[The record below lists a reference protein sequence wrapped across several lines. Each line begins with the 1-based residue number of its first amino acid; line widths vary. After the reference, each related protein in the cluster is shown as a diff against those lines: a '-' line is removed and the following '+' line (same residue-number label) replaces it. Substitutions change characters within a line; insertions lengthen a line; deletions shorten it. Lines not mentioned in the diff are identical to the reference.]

1 MSTYISDDEIWDL
14 YTKVD
19 PLMYKTYARIIEAKV
34 AERVKAKLGTQAQY
48 QTQNQTQGTPME
60 TPTITIQYNSREEA
74 LIALKAPEY
83 LIAAEDFRSYLRL
96 KQKHDELTE
105 DQAKTIEDIS
115 NAFHDIFEGLLPL

>member
-19 PLMYKTYARIIEAKV
+19 PLMYKTYARNIEAKV
-34 AERVKAKLGTQAQY
+34 AERVKAKLETQVQPQA
-48 QTQNQTQGTPME
+48 QGTPMN
-60 TPTITIQYNSREEA
+60 TPKITIQYDSREDA

-105 DQAKTIEDIS
+105 DQAKTLEDIS

>member
-1 MSTYISDDEIWDL
+1 MNTYISDDEIWDI

-19 PLMYKTYARIIEAKV
+19 PLMYKTYARTIEAKV
-34 AERVKAKLGTQAQY
+34 AERVKARLETQVQAQV
-48 QTQNQTQGTPME
+48 QPQAQGTPMA
-60 TPTITIQYNSREEA
+60 TPHITIQYDSREDA

-105 DQAKTIEDIS
+105 DQAKTLEDII
-115 NAFHDIFEGLLPL
+115 NAFHDIFDGLLPL

>member
-34 AERVKAKLGTQAQY
+34 AERVKAKLGTQVQP
-48 QTQNQTQGTPME
+48 QTQGTPME
-60 TPTITIQYNSREEA
+60 TPTITIQYDSREEA
-74 LIALKAPEY
+74 LVALKAPEY

>member
-34 AERVKAKLGTQAQY
+34 AERVKAKLGTQVQP
-48 QTQNQTQGTPME
+48 QTQGTPME

-74 LIALKAPEY
+74 LVALKAPEY